1 MVTFVDQHRALED
14 HHLLAML
21 VKPLSFHRDDSL
33 RRSALGLPLGEHFR
47 FGVKGVTDEHWP
59 SSFYIV
65 PSQVSHYFRTYTV
78 NTHTG
83 QNGNGERAIQNRAN
97 RGDSPTP

>member
-21 VKPLSFHRDDSL
+21 VESLSFYSYNPL
-33 RRSALGLPLGEHFR
+33 RRPALGLSLGQHFG
-47 FGVKGVTDEHWP
+47 FGVESVTDKHRAG
-59 SSFYIV
+59 SFHIV
-65 PSQVSHYFRTYTV
+65 PSQVSYNFGTDAV